1 MAQSLKGLELVTT
14 SGSSQL
20 FTQVLVEGVQYY
32 LTCSKACWY
41 KVTTGAGSASAATGS
56 QYLPAD
62 TPVPISRE
70 SSTLTRVAV
79 IQSAEAGAA
88 VLSEAVAGR

>member
-20 FTQVLVEGVQYY
+20 FTQVLVEGAEYY
-32 LTCSKACWY
+32 LTCSKAAWY
-41 KVTTGAGSASAATGS
+41 KVTTGAGSASAASGS

-62 TPVPISRE
+62 MPVPVARL
-70 SSTLTRVAV
+70 SSTETRVA
-79 IQSAEAGAA
+79 IIWSAEAGSA
-88 VLSEAVAGR
+88 VLSELVPAR